1 MPQKYNKN
9 LIPNA
14 RKLRKEMTREERHLW
29 YDFLR
34 AYPVK
39 FTRQK
44 VLGKYIADFYC
55 ASVRIVV
62 ELDGSQHFTKI
73 GIEKDTERTVYL
85 QQFDLIVIRIPNNE
99 VNKNFQGV
107 CEYIDN
113 IVKERT

>member
-44 VLGKYIADFYC
+44 VLGIYIADFYC
-55 ASVRIVV
+55 ASARIVV